1 MDDTPDFD
9 DLPSKSQRKRDMD
22 ALQDIGAELTELNA
36 QQLDSIELP
45 ESLREAVLE
54 ARAMKHNEA
63 RRRQVQYIGKLM
75 RQVDPA
81 PIRAKLDWLAC
92 THEICVPEKA
102 ELAIDLVVGD
112 GKLVPVVRARF
123 AQWRARLPVA
133 LNETAGF
140 EWKAGRIT
148 LTIPFPRDK
157 PLADPYFYPA
167 SDHVIDY
174 AAPQR
179 ITRRGNRLIVE
190 AKAAVDGPPVASIEG
205 VLATGRDRGF
215 SLAASPR

>member
-1 MDDTPDFD
+1 MIFAGRRDRPCRKGRYHNSFNFCPTVAEDTLVDDTPDFD

-81 PIRAKLDWLAC
+81 PIRAKLDGFLS
-92 THEICVPEKA
+92 VSA
-102 ELAIDLVVGD
+102 EHT
-112 GKLVPVVRARF
+112 
-123 AQWRARLPVA
+123 AQLHHIERWRDRL
-133 LNETAGF
+133 
-140 EWKAGRIT
+140 
-148 LTIPFPRDK
+148 
-157 PLADPYFYPA
+157 LADPKSVAEFIAAYPEA
-167 SDHVIDY
+167 DSQQLRTLLRNTADERARAKPPKHFRALFQMI
-174 AAPQR
+174 
-179 ITRRGNRLIVE
+179 RGLVE
-190 AKAAVDGPPVASIEG
+190 ARNRTNTAADVPTE
-205 VLATGRDRGF
+205 
-215 SLAASPR
+215 